1 MRQKYNFS
9 LTNKQQYQKHLI
21 EKQKLAFEINDQI
34 YMGLYS
40 SIFLKID
47 MGMSLGE
54 YKAKD
59 GKIYSTVD
67 PYLRI
72 SGDEKEK

>member
-1 MRQKYNFS
+1 
-9 LTNKQQYQKHLI
+9 
-21 EKQKLAFEINDQI
+21 
-34 YMGLYS
+34 MGLYS

-59 GKIYSTVD
+59 GVIYSTVD